1 MVCRQVAPDLVQNQ
15 GWRGT
20 VTGNALPE
28 EFSNLPAEAPARTPG
43 QIATIL
49 RCLMDRASW

>member
-1 MVCRQVAPDLVQNQ
+1 MVCRQVAPDWVQNQ
-15 GWRGT
+15 GWHDT
-20 VTGNALPE
+20 LTGNALPK
-28 EFSNLPAEAPARTPG
+28 EFSNLPAEDPARTPG